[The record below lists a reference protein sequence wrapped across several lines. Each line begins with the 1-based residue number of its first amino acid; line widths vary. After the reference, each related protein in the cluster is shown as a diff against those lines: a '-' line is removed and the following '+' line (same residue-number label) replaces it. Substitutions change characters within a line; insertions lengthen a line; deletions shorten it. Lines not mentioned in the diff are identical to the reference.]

1 MVVVTAGSNDGSNDG
16 TATVVVTGIVAMMVQ

>member
-1 MVVVTAGSNDGSNDG
+1 MMIVMADSNDGSNDG